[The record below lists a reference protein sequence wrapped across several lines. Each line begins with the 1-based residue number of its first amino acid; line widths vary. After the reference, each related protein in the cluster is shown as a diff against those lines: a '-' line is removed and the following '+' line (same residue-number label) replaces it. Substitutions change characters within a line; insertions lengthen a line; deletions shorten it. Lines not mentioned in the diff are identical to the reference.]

1 MYWTPNKI
9 SYSQIKVRCRY
20 DQDNQI
26 KHYETEASTGNIYRA
41 MKQKIRICRKEK
53 VTLMGNA
60 ILLLIVGLLGM
71 AVFVISDE
79 MLEHVKQRRD

>member
-1 MYWTPNKI
+1 
-9 SYSQIKVRCRY
+9 
-20 DQDNQI
+20 
-26 KHYETEASTGNIYRA
+26 
-41 MKQKIRICRKEK
+41 
-53 VTLMGNA
+53 MGNA

>member
-1 MYWTPNKI
+1 MRGTVRNRWGLYWTLNKI

-41 MKQKIRICRKEK
+41 MKQKNQDLQKGKGDAYGKCNTSFNCRAAWNGS
-53 VTLMGNA
+53 VC
-60 ILLLIVGLLGM
+60 
-71 AVFVISDE
+71 D
-79 MLEHVKQRRD
+79 